1 MTINEFAAEVHKNAV
16 EHGWWEGERTFPE
29 IVALIH
35 SEVSEALEEYRDG
48 KPLLYFPCNA
58 GGVCCEEDG
67 SAHCGSRPYD
77 PENPNA
83 RCSAQSKKPEGIAA
97 ELADV
102 IIRVLDYCAYAGI
115 DIEDVY
121 KRQLIRNARIAA
133 HILTAAKSANAAQR
147 KSKRRIRRNTL
158 AGLRNRTLKAAGNAR
173 LIIRTKLSNVA
184 KIALLQKKPIARE
197 GKRQ

>member
-97 ELADV
+97 ELAADEGD
-102 IIRVLDYCAYAGI
+102 RSGHGAGGQFFFCFHGI
-115 DIEDVY
+115 
-121 KRQLIRNARIAA
+121 
-133 HILTAAKSANAAQR
+133 TPP
-147 KSKRRIRRNTL
+147 
-158 AGLRNRTLKAAGNAR
+158 RT
-173 LIIRTKLSNVA
+173 S
-184 KIALLQKKPIARE
+184 
-197 GKRQ
+197 

>member
-67 SAHCGSRPYD
+67 SAHCGSRNKRASRYRSLLHSERD
-77 PENPNA
+77 QVFVALE
-83 RCSAQSKKPEGIAA
+83 A
-97 ELADV
+97 E
-102 IIRVLDYCAYAGI
+102 
-115 DIEDVY
+115 
-121 KRQLIRNARIAA
+121 KR
-133 HILTAAKSANAAQR
+133 
-147 KSKRRIRRNTL
+147 
-158 AGLRNRTLKAAGNAR
+158 
-173 LIIRTKLSNVA
+173 
-184 KIALLQKKPIARE
+184 
-197 GKRQ
+197 

>member
-67 SAHCGSRPYD
+67 SAHCAEAALTIRKIRTPVVPRRAKSPKGSRRSLP
-77 PENPNA
+77 
-83 RCSAQSKKPEGIAA
+83 
-97 ELADV
+97 
-102 IIRVLDYCAYAGI
+102 
-115 DIEDVY
+115 
-121 KRQLIRNARIAA
+121 
-133 HILTAAKSANAAQR
+133 T
-147 KSKRRIRRNTL
+147 
-158 AGLRNRTLKAAGNAR
+158 
-173 LIIRTKLSNVA
+173 
-184 KIALLQKKPIARE
+184 
-197 GKRQ
+197 

>member
-77 PENPNA
+77 PENPERPLFRAEQKA
-83 RCSAQSKKPEGIAA
+83 RRDRGGAC
-97 ELADV
+97 
-102 IIRVLDYCAYAGI
+102 RRDYS
-115 DIEDVY
+115 
-121 KRQLIRNARIAA
+121 R
-133 HILTAAKSANAAQR
+133 S
-147 KSKRRIRRNTL
+147 
-158 AGLRNRTLKAAGNAR
+158 
-173 LIIRTKLSNVA
+173 
-184 KIALLQKKPIARE
+184 
-197 GKRQ
+197 

>member
-16 EHGWWEGERTFPE
+16 EHGWWEGKRTFPE

-83 RCSAQSKKPEGIAA
+83 RYYRA
-97 ELADV
+97 EQEARRD
-102 IIRVLDYCAYAGI
+102 RGRACRRDYS
-115 DIEDVY
+115 
-121 KRQLIRNARIAA
+121 R
-133 HILTAAKSANAAQR
+133 S
-147 KSKRRIRRNTL
+147 
-158 AGLRNRTLKAAGNAR
+158 
-173 LIIRTKLSNVA
+173 
-184 KIALLQKKPIARE
+184 
-197 GKRQ
+197 

>member
-77 PENPNA
+77 PEKSERPLFRAEQEA
-83 RCSAQSKKPEGIAA
+83 RRDRGRAC
-97 ELADV
+97 
-102 IIRVLDYCAYAGI
+102 RRDYS
-115 DIEDVY
+115 
-121 KRQLIRNARIAA
+121 R
-133 HILTAAKSANAAQR
+133 S
-147 KSKRRIRRNTL
+147 
-158 AGLRNRTLKAAGNAR
+158 
-173 LIIRTKLSNVA
+173 
-184 KIALLQKKPIARE
+184 
-197 GKRQ
+197 

>member
-102 IIRVLDYCAYAGI
+102 IIRVLDYFAYAGI
-115 DIEDVY
+115 DIDAAITQKHEFNKTRPYRHGGNNITPPRAGGQRRYSRD
-121 KRQLIRNARIAA
+121 KRRAEAGVHR
-133 HILTAAKSANAAQR
+133 TAAGYIR
-147 KSKRRIRRNTL
+147 HLKRR
-158 AGLRNRTLKAAGNAR
+158 
-173 LIIRTKLSNVA
+173 
-184 KIALLQKKPIARE
+184 PY
-197 GKRQ
+197 